1 MVLRIIEDTVRAMTP
16 HVLGTNTFPDLPV
29 PDPEASVE
37 LLRDWLEK
45 GIPEFGTV
53 TTAALLALNLYSL
66 VNNGRTLPDCNFRA
80 QASLLERLFKRKG
93 SLTYGFFYI
102 VSMPIVG
109 AYYARDDVQKTLGF
123 DVVALKEEAER
134 RVVSRT
140 ASLPKNE
147 PGEELTESAGTL

>member
-1 MVLRIIEDTVRAMTP
+1 MTI

-37 LLRDWLEK
+37 LLREWLEK
-45 GIPEFGTV
+45 GIPEFGAV

-66 VNNGRTLPDCNFRA
+66 ANNGRTLPDCNFRA

-93 SLTYGFFYI
+93 SIMYGFFYI

-140 ASLPKNE
+140 ASLPKKE
-147 PGEELTESAGTL
+147 PGEELAESAGNL